1 MFGLHLSYLFSLF
14 CLILFGSAFFTV
26 DFYLPKIRNWKSAKL
41 FHQSKI
47 YLDETIDNA
56 GGLLNEGVRKGRIAH
71 LLNPQ
76 DQETLYNYVRLQF
89 RTNPAQ
95 ALVKWSIAL
104 KNIEDTEKRSELL
117 EKSLLTLKNDEL
129 PLQDRKIAGEVSY
142 REINRLL
149 TNPIWSSDPDN
160 ILVFCELLA
169 ETGKVKQAREKL
181 VELLDEYPL
190 YPEGVFLLT
199 RLTVHLKDDSKLVE
213 IGRSLASLS
222 SQRNQ
227 TGVDAIRH
235 MTLLHLLNPLSPRS
249 LDRCIELLQSN
260 PDAQPIDY
268 MRLHALQYAS
278 TQDVKT
284 REEIIFK
291 CSALFDMED
300 RKELLI
306 FSRWLARLGEF
317 PKLIEYLPA
326 AKARVEED
334 LFKLRMNALAQVG
347 DLERIHTE
355 VANAPLIPTLWR
367 MVVEA
372 RAYAM
377 QRKYEDSIAVLDRL
391 IPLLGDDPREVRG
404 VCLYLEASKDIRGLC
419 HVLEK
424 LTKQSIHARFA
435 LTKLLEHRAGSAE
448 LMELQSWLE
457 KLAEISPEDPVL
469 NISNLYLKLLNPQL
483 PSPSNAL
490 NELIDEAQS
499 MSERTNLPQA
509 RITLALGHLRNDA
522 PDKSLVALGKPEDW
536 RQWSNSRGAWS
547 FLASQIYRLNK
558 DSEKS
563 MVLGK
568 GVNFAQMDRAE
579 KESLQALFPDQ
590 F

>member
-1 MFGLHLSYLFSLF
+1 MFGLHLSYIFTLF
-14 CLILFGSAFFTV
+14 CLLLFGGAFFSL
-26 DFYLPKIRNWKSAKL
+26 DLYLPKIRHWKSAKL

-56 GGLLNEGVRKGRIAH
+56 GGLLDEGVRRGRIAH
-71 LLNPQ
+71 LLHPE
-76 DQETLYNYVRLQF
+76 DPETLYNYVRLQF
-89 RTNPAQ
+89 RTDPAK
-95 ALVKWSIAL
+95 ALVRWSAAL
-104 KNIEDTEKRSELL
+104 RNIEDLDKHTELL
-117 EKSLLTLKNDEL
+117 GKSLLTLKNDEL

-142 REINRLL
+142 REINQLIQ
-149 TNPIWSSDPDN
+149 NPLWSNDPDN

-169 ETGKVKQAREKL
+169 ETGKAKQARERL
-181 VELLDEYPL
+181 VQLLDEYPL

-199 RLTVHLKDDSKLVE
+199 RLTVHLKDSSQLLE

-222 SQRNQ
+222 TQRNQ
-227 TGVDAIRH
+227 VGVDAIRH
-235 MTLLHLLNPLSPRS
+235 MTLLHLLNPLSPKS
-249 LDRCIELLQSN
+249 LDRCIELLRSN
-260 PDAQPIDY
+260 LESKPIDY
-268 MRLHALQYAS
+268 MRIFALQYAS
-278 TQDVKT
+278 IEDEKK
-284 REEIIFK
+284 RAEIVLQ
-291 CSALFDMED
+291 CSALFDLD
-300 RKELLI
+300 SRKELLI

-317 PKLIEYLPA
+317 QRLIEYLPSS
-326 AKARVEED
+326 KARVDDD

-377 QRKYEDSIAVLDRL
+377 QEKYSDSKDVLDRL

-424 LTKQSIHARFA
+424 LTEQSIHARFA
-435 LTKLLEHRAGSAE
+435 LNKLLQHRAGSADIN
-448 LMELQSWLE
+448 ELQKWLG
-457 KLAEISPEDPVL
+457 KLSDISSEDPAL
-469 NISNLYLKLLNPQL
+469 RSSYLYLQLLNPDL
-483 PSPSNAL
+483 PSPSNTL
-490 NELIDEAQS
+490 NELIEEALS
-499 MSERTNLPQA
+499 ITERTNLPQA
-509 RITLALGHLRNDA
+509 RITLALGHLRNLA
-522 PDKSLVALGKPEDW
+522 PDQALVALGRPEDW
-536 RQWSNSRGAWS
+536 RQWGDTREAWS

-563 MVLGK
+563 VVLGK
-568 GVNFAQMDRAE
+568 KVNFAAMDRAE
-579 KESLQALFPDQ
+579 RESLQALFPSQ